1 MKTHTKLVS
10 SVAALAGLSS
20 GVVAAWTN
28 LGILESASSRQS
40 TLPAG
45 SQGTRVDTVARAV
58 ESLTATLRSE
68 MPKVSSVSAPNTSTT
83 ATPIVDALQAAPAE
97 VLGLQFAKALNGDV
111 SLVSLAPKV
120 VSQPTA
126 PTFVA
131 ASVEDPPMTTTTTMP
146 PVETTTSTNPPA
158 PVPPTVAAV
167 PAAPVDE
174 SHEHHGKKDHG
185 STTDDDDKKSHDGEV
200 ESND

>member
-45 SQGTRVDTVARAV
+45 SPGTRVDTVARAV
-58 ESLTATLRSE
+58 ESLTATLRAE
-68 MPKVSSVSAPNTSTT
+68 MPKVSSVSAPTTSTT
-83 ATPIVDALQAAPAE
+83 ATPIVDVLQVAPAE

-111 SLVSLAPKV
+111 SPVSLAPKV
-120 VSQPTA
+120 VSQPAA

-131 ASVEDPPMTTTTTMP
+131 ASVEDPPMTITTTVP
-146 PVETTTSTNPPA
+146 PAPLPPAVTPVPPA
-158 PVPPTVAAV
+158 PVPPAPV
-167 PAAPVDE
+167 PPAPVDE
-174 SHEHHGKKDHG
+174 SDEHHGKKDHG
-185 STTDDDDKKSHDGEV
+185 STSDDDDQKSHDGEV
-200 ESND
+200 ESSD